1 MICVNFFYI
10 YIYRYP
16 FFLKK
21 NLKTA
26 AVNTFSRYLLLAWR
40 VKIWKILTLSFKKFL
55 TQKSEGAWHFI
66 ALCKASSTMEHSH
79 MMKAS
84 GFYHKRNNKSSLIL
98 DQIISLLFAYLN
110 VTCRLNW
117 IMGPFSFFFSSLS
130 LNFLES

>member
-1 MICVNFFYI
+1 MICVNFFNI
-10 YIYRYP
+10 YIYVYIGIHS
-16 FFLKK
+16 FLRRI
-21 NLKTA
+21 LKLQQ
-26 AVNTFSRYLLLAWR
+26 S
-40 VKIWKILTLSFKKFL
+40 ILFQDTCCWHGGLKSGRSLPFKKFL

-130 LNFLES
+130 LNFL